1 MNEKIVHDG
10 IIDRIENKTVFVR
23 IISKSACVS
32 CHSKTMCSVSEMT
45 EKIIEIKEM
54 VSGYEVGQSVKV
66 VLDRSLGDRAV
77 LLGYFIPFCV
87 LILTLLISS
96 SFLNE
101 LWAGLLS
108 VAVLFPYYLLL
119 YLFKSRL
126 AKTFSFHIDSR

>member
-23 IISKSACVS
+23 IISQSACAS

-54 VSGYEVGQSVKV
+54 VSGHEVGQSVNV

-77 LLGYFIPFCV
+77 LLGYFVPFCI
-87 LILTLLISS
+87 LMLTLLISS

-119 YLFKSRL
+119 YLFKNRL
-126 AKTFSFHIDSR
+126 SKTFSFHIDSR